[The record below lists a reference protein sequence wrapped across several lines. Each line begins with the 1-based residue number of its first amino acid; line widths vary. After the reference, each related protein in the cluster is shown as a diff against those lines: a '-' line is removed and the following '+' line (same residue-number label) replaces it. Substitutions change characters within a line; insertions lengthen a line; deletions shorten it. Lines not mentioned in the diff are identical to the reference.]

1 MDGESFLAACKRE
14 REHLIGENTLLYE
27 YYWERNYPQT
37 PTNHAVI
44 GEDYKYIRY
53 HGVWD
58 QDELYHTKSDPK
70 ERKNLFNDSSQE
82 SRITEMNKAL
92 FDLLADSSGEN
103 MPLLRDRGTKYLHRK
118 SGGSRGADFPP
129 AFVVM
134 RERVANERLGLVEW
148 NLQR

>member
-1 MDGESFLAACKRE
+1 MGKAFGSLQKGKGA
-14 REHLIGENTLLYE
+14 LIGENTLLYE

-82 SRITEMNKAL
+82 SLITEMNKAL

-103 MPLLRDRGTKYLHRK
+103 MPLPPRPRDKVF
-118 SGGSRGADFPP
+118 AP
-129 AFVVM
+129 
-134 RERVANERLGLVEW
+134 
-148 NLQR
+148 